1 MPCKQARQA
10 TTTAEAC
17 QLEITLVESRSPMW
31 RRQLVGILACRRIRD
46 LREKT
51 SCFVNPQLCSDH
63 AP

>member
-17 QLEITLVESRSPMW
+17 QLEITLTTSKSPMW
-31 RRQLVGILACRRIRD
+31 RRQLADILACWRSRD
-46 LREKT
+46 PREK
-51 SCFVNPQLCSDH
+51 SLCFVNPQFCSEH

>member
-1 MPCKQARQA
+1 MPCKQAKQAA
-10 TTTAEAC
+10 TTADAC

-31 RRQLVGILACRRIRD
+31 RRHLAGILACRRIRD

-51 SCFVNPQLCSDH
+51 LCFVSPQLCSEH